1 MDTTELLKL
10 ALTCSV
16 VKPQNIAKHFSPAK
30 TITGPEDII
39 VIAQEEWQAK
49 RILGFIL
56 ACSTLNIE
64 SPFIIFLKNDIIK

>member
-1 MDTTELLKL
+1 MDITELLKL

-39 VIAQEEWQAK
+39 IIAQEEWRAK

-56 ACSTLNIE
+56 ACSTASALDE
-64 SPFIIFLKNDIIK
+64 